1 MCICFQ
7 AVVSGSTKSKGS
19 RNVNP
24 KNITPALR
32 NATNLQRHPLGDISN
47 VDMHSQGVT
56 GTELFIICALR
67 FTTLSCIGLPCFGY
81 VFNLIEHVFSFKQWS
96 QQAANQKDLAMRI
109 QKTSHPHRGMQQ
121 ICNNTLLVMSLMLTC
136 IPKWVHV
143 CYPVSYVPCESP
155 PYLPCFD
162 QTCVFAFRICTGLLT
177 KPNGTRMETMLRG
190 QTNTHP
196 PPPGHVLDV
205 DPPTQMS
212 GGTAPYLPCKYIV

>member
-24 KNITPALR
+24 KNIAPALR

-47 VDMHSQGVT
+47 VDMHSQRVT
-56 GTELFIICALR
+56 GTELFSALR

-81 VFNLIEHVFSFKQWS
+81 VFNLIEHVFAFKQWS

-121 ICNNTLLVMSLMLTC
+121 ICNDTLLVMSLMLTC

-155 PYLPCFD
+155 PYRMCSVFYLIKHVYLLFVSAQACSTSPMDPAWKRCCVD
-162 QTCVFAFRICTGLLT
+162 RQT
-177 KPNGTRMETMLRG
+177 P
-190 QTNTHP
+190 THP
-196 PPPGHVLDV
+196 LLV
-205 DPPTQMS
+205 MS
-212 GGTAPYLPCKYIV
+212 SMLIRRPR